1 MQKAKFAKISC
12 LHTAPGSP
20 PPRAHAAVTSDDHGP
35 PLERRS
41 DSFSIFTFGYR
52 LRRTT
57 EYIGE
62 QMGMCRETLRR
73 AFELRKQTWFCESLR
88 GVSEQ
93 LPPPHITKPVMPW
106 LSNSV
111 LASTPEVLAAAALMD
126 LAGAP
131 MDWDSVA
138 CQGQTARGWKHCS
151 FPGPSGNDSCDALF
165 SQARGAGLDWRRVV
179 PGAAERY

>member
-1 MQKAKFAKISC
+1 MLFITYRVLK
-12 LHTAPGSP
+12 LE
-20 PPRAHAAVTSDDHGP
+20 TSMTNKQ
-35 PLERRS
+35 LFVCQS
-41 DSFSIFTFGYR
+41 K
-52 LRRTT
+52 RTWR
-57 EYIGE
+57 I
-62 QMGMCRETLRR
+62 
-73 AFELRKQTWFCESLR
+73 FCESLR

-111 LASTPEVLAAAALMD
+111 LASTPEVLAASALMD

>member
-1 MQKAKFAKISC
+1 VFPNGLSNHFVKQRAEGRRKSNTPDAAYVLSSQCKKLNSPKFLASI
-12 LHTAPGSP
+12 LPPVPP

-73 AFELRKQTWFCESLR
+73 AFELGKQT
-88 GVSEQ
+88 
-93 LPPPHITKPVMPW
+93 
-106 LSNSV
+106 
-111 LASTPEVLAAAALMD
+111 
-126 LAGAP
+126 
-131 MDWDSVA
+131 
-138 CQGQTARGWKHCS
+138 
-151 FPGPSGNDSCDALF
+151 
-165 SQARGAGLDWRRVV
+165 
-179 PGAAERY
+179 